1 MVLNMMNSFL
11 AVIMII
17 LQLDLHTHQIV
28 VTVVTDERPAA
39 VARAVSSG
47 VGAGVAHKVAISF
60 GEERR
65 SEDTCW
71 GHAER

>member
-1 MVLNMMNSFL
+1 MMV
-11 AVIMII
+11 
-17 LQLDLHTHQIV
+17 QLDLHTNQII

-47 VGAGVAHKVAISF
+47 VGAGVAHQVAVSL

-65 SEDTCW
+65 GKDACW
-71 GHAER
+71 GQTDG